1 MEKFT
6 LSAFCFV
13 DTHCFQGRMCVLFFK
28 LLNFFLKMRQK
39 TFDVLTQAFVYKNRK
54 TKKEKKNDEER

>member
-1 MEKFT
+1 
-6 LSAFCFV
+6 
-13 DTHCFQGRMCVLFFK
+13 MCVLFFK